1 MNEENKRKVASLAG
15 GQKAPG
21 VHCGLE
27 TYAPFPISL
36 LFYFLY
42 IHGYV
47 KSVFQSKNIKM
58 FVFFVLLASLL
69 TPPDPLTEISQFF
82 CFLVFFRIS
91 YLDRY
96 GSRV

>member
-27 TYAPFPISL
+27 TYVPFPISL

-47 KSVFQSKNIKM
+47 KSVFQSKNMKM
-58 FVFFVLLASLL
+58 FVFFCF
-69 TPPDPLTEISQFF
+69 IS
-82 CFLVFFRIS
+82 ITS
-91 YLDRY
+91 HT
-96 GSRV
+96 S